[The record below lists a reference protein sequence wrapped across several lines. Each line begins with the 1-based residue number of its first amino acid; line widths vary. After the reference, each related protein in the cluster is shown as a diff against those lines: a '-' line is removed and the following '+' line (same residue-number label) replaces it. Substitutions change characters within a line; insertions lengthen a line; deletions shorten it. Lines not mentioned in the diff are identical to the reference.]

1 MNCLEKIDNFNQYH
15 SIEFKEDPMKLWR
28 YFDIGTGVSQLYN
41 GIQLREGMVAKRAFS
56 NTSKVEMKSN
66 PTSKKGQLFSQLFCG
81 EPGCSSIFENSSQ
94 LEMHCLSGEHSFV
107 SKVSNMDQVRG
118 MYAHK
123 LKITSQLHIPTTQ
136 KETIADITFDKACI
150 DFPLMD
156 FFKTK
161 GWALPK
167 KSNFRYSY
175 EQKKLL
181 YDYFIEGEKSGKKYT
196 PEQVEQLVRSKLG
209 RNQYVQAKQIKSLY
223 SRWTKQLKENK
234 LKEPIKNTDAKK
246 IMKRT

>member
-1 MNCLEKIDNFNQYH
+1 
-15 SIEFKEDPMKLWR
+15 
-28 YFDIGTGVSQLYN
+28 
-41 GIQLREGMVAKRAFS
+41 
-56 NTSKVEMKSN
+56 
-66 PTSKKGQLFSQLFCG
+66 
-81 EPGCSSIFENSSQ
+81 
-94 LEMHCLSGEHSFV
+94 
-107 SKVSNMDQVRG
+107 MDQVRG

-246 IMKRT
+246 KS